1 MMVATHASSFNIYL
15 VSNGVESRLGRTRK
29 EAHASLDVADTTGS
43 SFFSNGQNTDLP
55 S

>member
-1 MMVATHASSFNIYL
+1 MMVATHASSFTIYL
-15 VSNGVESRLGRTRK
+15 VSNGVEPRLGRTRK

-43 SFFSNGQNTDLP
+43 SFFSNGRNADLP